1 VSGQQG
7 GDLGWV
13 RPDQSTFDAQFIAGV
28 RALRPGQVSR
38 PVLTPFG
45 YHLIRVDAARGDSV
59 KVRHILVPIEL
70 QGAHLDYVE
79 ARADSLER
87 FAAEQ
92 TDGALLDSAAR
103 RFGLP
108 LSSRHRVVE
117 GERFSVDGYVIPN
130 VSVWAFEAAPGE
142 TSPIVEATPA
152 YFVFRVDSLVPAGV
166 PPLEAVRDQVLAA
179 VQVEKR
185 KALAR
190 RRADSLAEALRGT
203 PNLLRAGAARGLT
216 VDRFGP
222 FTRLNPPPPYL
233 AREPVLVGA
242 AFGLR
247 VTERSGVIEGER
259 GYYIAESLGRK
270 LADSSAWLAQRNG
283 QRTQLVRVLQ
293 QARVEEY
300 VDGLRAKATIV
311 DRRKDIFRAQ
321 ATAEPVLGF

>member
-1 VSGQQG
+1 M
-7 GDLGWV
+7 
-13 RPDQSTFDAQFIAGV
+13 RRDQSTFDPKFMDGV
-28 RALRPGQVSR
+28 RALRPGQLSR
-38 PVLTPFG
+38 PVLTQFG
-45 YHLIRVDAARGDSV
+45 YHLIRMDAARGDSV

-108 LSSRHRVVE
+108 LAPLHRVVE
-117 GERFSVDGYVIPN
+117 GARFTVGGDVIPD
-130 VSVWAFEAAPGE
+130 VSVWAFEATPGE
-142 TSPIVEATPA
+142 TSPIIEATPA
-152 YFVFRVDSLVPAGV
+152 YYVFRLDSVVPAGV
-166 PPLEAVRDQVLAA
+166 PPLAAVRDQVLAA

-185 KALAR
+185 KGLAR

-203 PNLLRAGAARGLT
+203 PNLPRPAAARRLT

-222 FTRLNPPPPYL
+222 FTRLNPPAYL
-233 AREPVLVGA
+233 AREPVVVGA

-259 GYYIAESLGRK
+259 GYYIVESLGRK
-270 LADSSAWLAQRNG
+270 LADSSAWLAQRNA
-283 QRTQLVRVLQ
+283 QRTQLVRALQ
-293 QARVEEY
+293 QARIEQY
-300 VDGLRAKATIV
+300 VDGLRAQAKIV

-321 ATAEPVLGF
+321 AAAEPVIGF